1 MLQIL
6 LVDSSGNATEIGQK
20 GDKGD
25 QGDQGIQGEK
35 GDKGD
40 AGADGSDATV
50 TGGTGVTVSSGQ
62 VSIGQDVAT
71 TSSVTFA
78 GVTVSGD
85 VTVADGAND
94 MDVAS
99 HDGTNG
105 LKLGGTLVTASAV
118 ELNYVDGVTSNIQ
131 TQLDAKGTSSVDELK
146 ELDDVN
152 IANNTMLIGNTAD
165 NMVTD
170 GIAAATLVSVELH
183 LML

>member
-1 MLQIL
+1 MPR
-6 LVDSSGNATEIGQK
+6 S
-20 GDKGD
+20 
-25 QGDQGIQGEK
+25 QGIQGEK

-99 HDGTNG
+99 HDG
-105 LKLGGTLVTASAV
+105 
-118 ELNYVDGVTSNIQ
+118 Q
-131 TQLDAKGTSSVDELK
+131 TD
-146 ELDDVN
+146 
-152 IANNTMLIGNTAD
+152 
-165 NMVTD
+165 
-170 GIAAATLVSVELH
+170 
-183 LML
+183 